1 MALERYIR
9 QEEWASVVRDLKET
23 ESVFGQDAYTTER
36 LAQDILRFSRYVRI
50 RQYNLFT
57 QRRGEDF
64 ETMVASLEERG
75 FELGAIR
82 RVLENDEF
90 WKLTL
95 ELAEE

>member
-23 ESVFGQDAYTTER
+23 ETVFGQDTYTTER
-36 LAQDILRFSRYVRI
+36 LAQEILRFARYTRI

-57 QRRGEDF
+57 QKRGEDF
-64 ETMVASLEERG
+64 DKMMEVLENMG
-75 FELGAIR
+75 FELGSIR

-90 WKLTL
+90 WKMTL